1 MNRRERVESKHD
13 EQIMCMRSEL
23 GAGDLA
29 LPKERVR
36 RERLAVV
43 VLPGR
48 QVRVR
53 VCLDVRIDVI
63 LRREVIG
70 IAANVDRI
78 RFLVDLRGKRASHKL
93 SLYHPRQTEKGEIP

>member
-1 MNRRERVESKHD
+1 MNRRERVDGKHN
-13 EQIMCMRSEL
+13 EHIMCMRGRL

-48 QVRVR
+48 QVWVR
-53 VCLDVRIDVI
+53 VCLDVRVDVI
-63 LRREVIG
+63 LGREVIG
-70 IAANVDRI
+70 IAANVD
-78 RFLVDLRGKRASHKL
+78 
-93 SLYHPRQTEKGEIP
+93 